1 MVAVLGKRKRT
12 AADAWIEALDPLNG
26 LSIAQARNVYN
37 AARRHGSPLLQKMY
51 DEIEA
56 GDPVLMTCVDR
67 RQSALAGLGWRTVAN
82 ASARDPALAEE
93 QRAALEEFANGIED
107 LDEAI
112 EHLGLGFFR
121 GFSVCQPVWEGNAV
135 RHIELL
141 DGWNFLR
148 GDNGALLWNP
158 ECSMDPA
165 KCEEITPAARLVA
178 FRRRRAIDWPA
189 LTIYI
194 RMHIGERDWGRFLER
209 YGIPPVNAIM
219 APGSNKETRADYV
232 ECVEASHDGR
242 STAWPSGSQISYAEG
257 ARGQDPFTRF
267 VEHQE
272 KLVVLM
278 ATGGTLTSL
287 AQADTGSLAGGAQMD
302 VWTQIVARDGVSIS
316 AALNR
321 NLFWPFLRAA
331 FPGRPVAARLEL
343 GHEDEPTAAEAA
355 EMAGKLRTAGYRVD
369 QSQLEEATGYKLERE
384 ESAPGTGGMGP
395 GGVWNAERPRQ
406 GVAEPLQNSR
416 TGAGAT
422 TVPPGEK
429 PPSAGILEPS
439 VPDAAATGLA
449 RAMQRDLRPAARI
462 IAEALRTHDWKAAR
476 KQLADTLKECGTESA
491 EALEREMRAAG
502 EKACLE
508 THAEAQSGG
517 GAEGVANSEC
527 RAKDPAH
534 CRTHG
539 TPEGKKEKGNMPR
552 NDGKIHFGSGVARE
566 KADGQSKDLGY
577 AGIDDLMQKS
587 TGVEQATID
596 SILGGG
602 SEPCEPHEAVAALRT
617 CASIP
622 SGVEGEPA
630 VKLGERPLRHYI
642 CGEGRH
648 HGGEPDVKR
657 LKTLPQAIQAIRH
670 PDSYHH
676 ELNQKPIVKFPGE
689 SLPKGAQT
697 VYQYKAG
704 KTFAYADSGVLTGWQ
719 NY

>member
-148 GDNGALLWNP
+148 GDDGALLWNP

-165 KCEEITPAARLVA
+165 KCEEITPAARVVA

-302 VWTQIVARDGVSIS
+302 VWTQIVARDGVAIS

-343 GHEDEPTAAEAA
+343 GHEDEPTADEAA
-355 EMAGKLRTAGYRVD
+355 ELAGKIRTAGYRVD

-384 ESAPGTGGMGP
+384 QNAPGMGSPGTGWLPNAGVP
-395 GGVWNAERPRQ
+395 GGMPLQSPAI
-406 GVAEPLQNSR
+406 PLQNARAPLGGTS
-416 TGAGAT
+416 
-422 TVPPGEK
+422 VPPGA
-429 PPSAGILEPS
+429 PNASTGLLEPS
-439 VPDAAATGLA
+439 TPGEGETRLA

-476 KQLADTLKECGTESA
+476 KQLAGALKECGTESA
-491 EALEREMRAAG
+491 EALEAEMRAAG
-502 EKACLE
+502 EKAWKGSGDETTNGRDDERAVGNDQARGKTTPESTPGSFAPEGGGKESKADKAERKKSNAERGAANMSKLE
-508 THAEAQSGG
+508 AGEDCPNFMESKKLGNIAFYQGNDREGYLHIKNNPDPDHQAMLKDNNIPNTLAYGKYYPDGGGWMVVEGDKCVALGKDGNKGAKIVTAYVSKGKSAYFRRMGGQIENRCAG
-517 GAEGVANSEC
+517 GAE
-527 RAKDPAH
+527 
-534 CRTHG
+534 
-539 TPEGKKEKGNMPR
+539 
-552 NDGKIHFGSGVARE
+552 
-566 KADGQSKDLGY
+566 
-577 AGIDDLMQKS
+577 
-587 TGVEQATID
+587 
-596 SILGGG
+596 
-602 SEPCEPHEAVAALRT
+602 
-617 CASIP
+617 
-622 SGVEGEPA
+622 
-630 VKLGERPLRHYI
+630 
-642 CGEGRH
+642 
-648 HGGEPDVKR
+648 
-657 LKTLPQAIQAIRH
+657 
-670 PDSYHH
+670 
-676 ELNQKPIVKFPGE
+676 
-689 SLPKGAQT
+689 
-697 VYQYKAG
+697 
-704 KTFAYADSGVLTGWQ
+704 
-719 NY
+719 

>member
-148 GDNGALLWNP
+148 GDDGALLWNP

-321 NLFWPFLRAA
+321 NLFWPFLREQ

-384 ESAPGTGGMGP
+384 QNAPGMGSPGTGWLPNAGTP
-395 GGVWNAERPRQ
+395 GGMPLQSPAI
-406 GVAEPLQNSR
+406 PLQNARAPLGGTS
-416 TGAGAT
+416 
-422 TVPPGEK
+422 VPPGAPNASTGLVE
-429 PPSAGILEPS
+429 PSA
-439 VPDAAATGLA
+439 PDGGETRLA

-476 KQLADTLKECGTESA
+476 KQLAGALKECGTESA
-491 EALEREMRAAG
+491 EALEAEMRAAG
-502 EKACLE
+502 EKAWPE
-508 THAEAQSGG
+508 THAEAQRGG
-517 GAEGVANSEC
+517 GAEGVANARGGNPENRGQFSETEG
-527 RAKDPAH
+527 P
-534 CRTHG
+534 HG
-539 TPEGKKEKGNMPR
+539 ESKK
-552 NDGKIHFGSGVARE
+552 ARE
-566 KADGQSKDLGY
+566 KREKKEQQDKAFN
-577 AGIDDLMQKS
+577 AGCEGMKKLDAGEDCPDFMPGVHTKS
-587 TGVEQATID
+587 FSVDHVAFHQGDA
-596 SILGGG
+596 GGG
-602 SEPCEPHEAVAALRT
+602 YEHIKTHGVNRATGNENHQAMLKEDKIPRTLAYGTWYEEGGGYVAIDGDRRVVMGKEGKGAFIVTAYEEAEKENART
-617 CASIP
+617 RQR
-622 SGVEGEPA
+622 G
-630 VKLGERPLRHYI
+630 
-642 CGEGRH
+642 
-648 HGGEPDVKR
+648 KR
-657 LKTLPQAIQAIRH
+657 VWNEKTL
-670 PDSYHH
+670 
-676 ELNQKPIVKFPGE
+676 E
-689 SLPKGAQT
+689 GA
-697 VYQYKAG
+697 V
-704 KTFAYADSGVLTGWQ
+704 
-719 NY
+719 